1 MYKKNSIMKLLIMF
15 FIVLVIT
22 LIVLV
27 IFLIKRIQGLE
38 KYETTQK
45 KDSIKTN
52 IIEKK
57 YSVKDIEG
65 LYFDFMNSKV
75 NYHSY
80 KGDKIL
86 IKQKGKTSS
95 YLVNKNINNKKIY
108 FSESTTSIF
117 GKTIFNIYIPN
128 SYINTISIKNGFGNI
143 KIDSFNNFL
152 IIDNNA
158 GNVLIDNTND
168 INIKDVSGYIRI
180 KKINGLL
187 NLYSSTGDITINE
200 LDGNTEI
207 ETITGNVKIKKFIIS
222 NKSKIYSTSGD
233 INIKIDKN
241 SDCVFKYNK
250 NDNYKITKN
259 KCKNGRN
266 EFSIKSV
273 TGIITIK

>member
-1 MYKKNSIMKLLIMF
+1 MYKNNSIMKLLIMF
-15 FIVLVIT
+15 FIILVIT

-38 KYETTQK
+38 NYENKPK

-52 IIEKK
+52 IIEKE
-57 YSVKDIEG
+57 YSIKDIEG

-80 KGDKIL
+80 TGDKIL

-168 INIKDVSGYIRI
+168 INIKDVSGCISI

-233 INIKIDKN
+233 INIKIDNK

-250 NDNYKITKN
+250 NDKYKITKN

-273 TGIITIK
+273 TGIIIIK